1 MNRLAKILMM
11 ASVTVV
17 FTACGETEKPSS
29 NANTG
34 NTNAAKPAAA
44 APSKEALLALDKQ
57 AYEAWMKKDGK
68 FFEGFLADNF
78 VILAANG
85 RRNKAGEIKEITE
98 SKCDINSIS
107 FSDDQMTSLGADVV
121 LMTFK
126 AAIDGT
132 CDGQKVPAAE
142 WAATIFVR
150 NGDKWM
156 AAFHAGTPIPDPKA
170 AATNPTP
177 SAKKDTA
184 DAQPAE
190 TDPATEALM
199 AVERIGWDAWKNKD
213 AKALDDWAGKD
224 MVSILSDGGRV
235 DRATALK
242 TWSEH
247 KCEVKSY
254 SLTDG
259 ASIAYG
265 SGVSLLTFKASVDG
279 KCDGKAIPTE
289 WDATVYRK
297 EGDAWKPILTMSV
310 PGM

>member
-1 MNRLAKILMM
+1 MNRLVQFLLM

-17 FTACGETEKPSS
+17 FTACDETEKPSS
-29 NANTG
+29 NANTA
-34 NTNAAKPAAA
+34 NTNAAKPAP
-44 APSKEALLALDKQ
+44 PSMEALLALDKQ

-78 VILAANG
+78 VILDSKG
-85 RRNKAGEIKEITE
+85 RRNKAEEVKEITE
-98 SKCDINSIS
+98 SKCDIKNVS
-107 FSDDQMTSLGADVV
+107 FSDGKMTPLGADTV

-132 CDGQKVPAAE
+132 CDGQKVPAEE

-170 AATNPTP
+170 AQATPPAPTKKETAE
-177 SAKKDTA
+177 AK
-184 DAQPAE
+184 PAE

-199 AVERIGWDAWKNKD
+199 AVERKGWDAWKNKD

-224 MVSILSDGGRV
+224 MISIVGSDGRV
-235 DRATALK
+235 DRAAALK
-242 TWSEH
+242 IWSEH
-247 KCEVKSY
+247 KCEIKSF

-259 ASIAYG
+259 SSTPFGGTI
-265 SGVSLLTFKASVDG
+265 SLLTFTASIDG
-279 KCDGKAIPTE
+279 KCDGKTVPAE
-289 WDATVYRK
+289 WDATIYVK
-297 EGDAWKPILTMSV
+297 EGDAWMPTFTMGI
-310 PGM
+310 PTM